1 MGFYEQ
7 QIDPVPSFVFEQFL
21 ACLRF
26 SEEGAEFV
34 VATVKISIRLNATH
48 PERIVWWVI
57 WKYNIILGQVF
68 NYITITYFYLN
79 LIL

>member
-48 PERIVWWVI
+48 PERIV
-57 WKYNIILGQVF
+57 
-68 NYITITYFYLN
+68 
-79 LIL
+79 